1 MAEVEPQ
8 PRPVVDT
15 AAVETRTGRVIAAV
29 AALFGALPA
38 FLMEFGWITP
48 TPGQI
53 GQYGVMLGLV
63 VGLALVLAGEK
74 TKQNALMVEAQV
86 TPIASPRLTTTVP
99 LTPEDNPDY

>member
-8 PRPVVDT
+8 PRPVVD
-15 AAVETRTGRVIAAV
+15 AAATETRTGRVIAAV

-38 FLMEFGWITP
+38 FLIEFGWITP

-53 GQYGVMLGLV
+53 AQYGVMLGLV

-99 LTPEDNPDY
+99 LILDDNPDY